1 MTGIAQTILGAM
13 MKREIKR
20 AIFVVT
26 ALLLMNAAA
35 MAQQAAPAENQEKA
49 TPQDKKN
56 GTGIVPP
63 GVKLVPEMPASG
75 APKPFVFPRS
85 ASKTLANGLRVFVVT
100 DSREPAIAARLV
112 ILSAGSIKD
121 PVRMPGVAQMTAN
134 MLTQGT
140 EKRSAREIAE
150 AIDFVGGSLEAS
162 AGKDATN
169 VTLNI
174 VKKDLQ
180 AGFDLMSDVVL
191 HPAFKAD
198 ELERQ
203 RQQILSGL
211 TVQYASPEYLA
222 SVVFNR
228 AVYGS
233 SPYGWPSDG
242 TPETVKRFTS
252 KELAEFHEANYA
264 PNQSFLAFAGDITP
278 EEAFATAE
286 KYYGGWTKVDVASPQ
301 PPAPPSSSGQHI
313 WLIDKPDSVQ
323 TQIRAGKPGIRIGD
337 PDFIPVSVVNRIFGG
352 GYNSRLNTEVRINK
366 GLTYGAN
373 SSFESHRYAG
383 AFVVDT
389 FTRTE
394 ATVEATKLVVD
405 LIGKMS
411 TGEVTPEEM
420 DFARDYLAG
429 VYPIQSETAEQVADR
444 VLTVA
449 AFDLPADYN
458 SKYPDKIRSVTPAQV
473 RELAQRY
480 LSTKDLDIV
489 LAGNISAFRD
499 DLKKAFPDAK
509 YEEIPF
515 EQVDVIAPDLRKPKE
530 AAVVATPESV
540 ARGKE
545 ILLAAAKAA
554 GGEALATVTTISMTD
569 SGTLTEP
576 SGELPLTV
584 KWQVSYPNRSHGDV
598 SMGPQKGNVSLGPEK
613 IVQVCDGRSAWVQQG
628 SQPHDVTPWMGE
640 FERGISLF
648 GGGWGIYREV
658 IGGTLVGQFIGEESI
673 DGKKT
678 LGVAVQAPFGS
689 IKLYFDSETHL
700 LAAARYQSAGQHG
713 PVENEQRWTDY
724 RAVEGRQFAFSTI
737 VSRDG
742 GKFSESTVQDVVVN
756 PKLDEALFSKP
767 AGVASN

>member
-1 MTGIAQTILGAM
+1 M
-13 MKREIKR
+13 MKREMKR
-20 AIFVVT
+20 AIIVAV
-26 ALLLMNAAA
+26 ALLLMNTAA

-49 TPQDKKN
+49 ASQDQKN

-63 GVKLVPEMPASG
+63 GVKLAPEMPAAG
-75 APKPFVFPRS
+75 APKPFEFPRS

-121 PVRMPGVAQMTAN
+121 PVGMPGVAQMTAN

-140 EKRSAREIAE
+140 GKRSAREIAE

-191 HPAFKAD
+191 RPAFKAD

-242 TPETVKRFTS
+242 TPETVKKFTS

-264 PNQSFLAFAGDITP
+264 PNESFLAFAGDITP

-286 KYYGGWTKVDVASPQ
+286 KYFGGWPELDVAAAQ

-323 TQIRAGKPGIRIGD
+323 TQIRAGKLGIRIGD
-337 PDFIPVSVVNRIFGG
+337 PDFIAVSVVNRIFGG

-373 SSFESHRYAG
+373 SSFESHRYSG
-383 AFVVDT
+383 VFVVDT

-394 ATVEATKLVVD
+394 ATVEAAKLVVD

-411 TGEVTPEEM
+411 TGEVTPKEM

-449 AFDLPADYN
+449 AFNLPADYN
-458 SKYPDKIRSVTPAQV
+458 STYPDKIRSVTPAQV

-489 LAGNISAFRD
+489 LAGNVSAFRD
-499 DLKKAFPDAK
+499 DLKKAFPDAQ

-530 AAVVATPESV
+530 PPVAATPESLEQ
-540 ARGKE
+540 GKK
-545 ILLAAAKAA
+545 ILLAAVKAA
-554 GGEALATVTTISMTD
+554 GGDALASVATLSMTD
-569 SGTLTEP
+569 TGTLMEP

-598 SMGPQKGNVSLGPEK
+598 SLGPQK
-613 IVQVCDGRSAWVQQG
+613 IVQVCDGKSAWVQQG
-628 SQPHDVTPWMGE
+628 SQPHDVTPWIGE

-648 GGGWGIYREV
+648 GGGWGIYQQV
-658 IGGTLVGQFIGEESI
+658 IGGKLEGQFIGEESI

-689 IKLYFDSETHL
+689 IKLYFDTETHL

-724 RAVEGRQFAFSTI
+724 RGVEGRQFAFSTI
-737 VSRDG
+737 ISRDA

-756 PKLDEALFSKP
+756 PKLDDALFSKP

>member
-1 MTGIAQTILGAM
+1 M
-13 MKREIKR
+13 MKREMKR
-20 AIFVVT
+20 AIFVA
-26 ALLLMNAAA
+26 ALLLMNTAA

-49 TPQDKKN
+49 ASQDQKN
-56 GTGIVPP
+56 GTGIVPA
-63 GVKLVPEMPASG
+63 GVKLAPEIPAAG
-75 APKPFVFPRS
+75 APKPFAFPRA

-121 PVRMPGVAQMTAN
+121 PVGMPGVAQMTAN

-140 EKRSAREIAE
+140 GKRSAREIAE
-150 AIDFVGGSLEAS
+150 TIDFVGGSLEAS

-191 HPAFKAD
+191 RPAFKAD

-242 TPETVKRFTS
+242 TPETVKKFTS

-264 PNQSFLAFAGDITP
+264 PNESFLAFAGDITP

-286 KYYGGWTKVDVASPQ
+286 KYFGGWPKLDVAAAQ

-323 TQIRAGKPGIRIGD
+323 TQIRAGKLGIRIGD

-373 SSFESHRYAG
+373 SSFESHRYSG

-394 ATVEATKLVVD
+394 ATVEAAKLVVD

-411 TGEVTPEEM
+411 TGEVTPKEM

-449 AFDLPADYN
+449 AFNLPADYN
-458 SKYPDKIRSVTPAQV
+458 STYPDKIRSVTPAQV

-480 LSTKDLDIV
+480 LSTKDLNIV
-489 LAGNISAFRD
+489 LAGNVSAFRD
-499 DLKKAFPDAK
+499 DLKKAFPDAQ

-530 AAVVATPESV
+530 AAVAATPESL

-554 GGEALATVTTISMTD
+554 GGDALTSVATLSMTD
-569 SGTLTEP
+569 TGTLMEP

-598 SMGPQKGNVSLGPEK
+598 SLGPQK
-613 IVQVCDGRSAWVQQG
+613 IVQVCDGKSAWVQQG

-648 GGGWGIYREV
+648 GGGWGIYQQV
-658 IGGTLVGQFIGEESI
+658 IGGKLEGQFIGEESI
-673 DGKKT
+673 DGKTT

-689 IKLYFDSETHL
+689 IKLYFDTETHL

-724 RAVEGRQFAFSTI
+724 RGVEERQFAFSTI
-737 VSRDG
+737 ISRDG

-756 PKLDEALFSKP
+756 PKLDDALFSKP